1 MLIVYFIEKKKIKG
15 NKRVFIDM
23 LLSLYILIYI
33 NIYELQF

>member
-1 MLIVYFIEKKKIKG
+1 MLIVYFIEKKKIKR